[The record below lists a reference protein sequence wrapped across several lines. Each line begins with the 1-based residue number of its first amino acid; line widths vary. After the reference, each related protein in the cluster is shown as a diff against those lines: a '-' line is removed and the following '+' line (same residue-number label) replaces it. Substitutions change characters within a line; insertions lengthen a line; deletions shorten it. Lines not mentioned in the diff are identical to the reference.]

1 MATTHLAFNDQL
13 THGRML
19 RRALDQLEEGREGIN
34 DVLASMTTMIDGD
47 GSLATQFT
55 LVVTKFGYPDIA
67 TAKAAWDELNSM
79 ASKFNTDASVSS
91 VQAALIQAFNKFR

>member
-19 RRALDQLEEGREGIN
+19 RRGLDQLEEGREGIN

-47 GSLATQFT
+47 GSSAAHFTLATA
-55 LVVTKFGYPDIA
+55 KFGFPTDA
-67 TAKAAWDELNSM
+67 AAKAAWDELNSL
-79 ASKFNTDASVSS
+79 AAKFNTDASVSS
-91 VQAALIQAFNKFR
+91 VQSALLQAFNKFR